1 MRMDHS
7 GILILLLGARSP
19 LVSSST
25 NNVHYQVY
33 IGSYIYNCNSL
44 NLIVWLSYWL
54 LQTTTDLLDLC
65 LVRLGDQCYAAI
77 KNYNSVVTG

>member
-1 MRMDHS
+1 MRTDHS
-7 GILILLLGARSP
+7 ILVLLLGARRA
-19 LVSSST
+19 LVSSSI

-44 NLIVWLSYWL
+44 DLIVWLSYWI
-54 LQTTTDLLDLC
+54 LQTTTDLLDLR
-65 LVRLGDQCYAAI
+65 LVRLGDQCHAAI